1 MLYLS
6 PPLSYGRQLVAL
18 FGCTF
23 VSEETDNINRFTEL
37 NMTSKFRKPK
47 NSNPMSYIAIFRKEG
62 GPY

>member
-1 MLYLS
+1 MEGSWLHFL
-6 PPLSYGRQLVAL
+6 G
-18 FGCTF
+18 F

-37 NMTSKFRKPK
+37 NMTSKFRKPE